1 MKSKPL
7 GFAFFLGATLIH
19 CMSEWENTIWPATED
34 EPLNYVERK
43 VNTFFKHPNYYQD
56 DDNDIG
62 LVKLDQPIEFQ
73 ANIMPI
79 CLPQVDE
86 DFKDKTA
93 WVTGWGDLGL

>member
-1 MKSKPL
+1 M
-7 GFAFFLGATLIH
+7 
-19 CMSEWENTIWPATED
+19 ATED

-73 ANIMPI
+73 ANIMPK
-79 CLPQVDE
+79 VDDHFE
-86 DFKDKTA
+86 NKMA
-93 WVTGWGDLGL
+93 WVTGWGDLGF

>member
-1 MKSKPL
+1 MGEYNL
-7 GFAFFLGATLIH
+7 
-19 CMSEWENTIWPATED
+19 ATED
-34 EPLNYVERK
+34 EPLNYIERK
-43 VNTFFKHPNYYQD
+43 VNTFFKHRKYFQD
-56 DDNDIG
+56 NDNDIG

-93 WVTGWGDLGL
+93 SVTGWGDLGL

>member
-1 MKSKPL
+1 MHFCRSYTKSLYVRL
-7 GFAFFLGATLIH
+7 GEYNL
-19 CMSEWENTIWPATED
+19 ATED
-34 EPLNYVERK
+34 EPLNYIERK
-43 VNTFFKHPNYYQD
+43 VNKFVKHPNYYLD
-56 DDNDIG
+56 EDNDIG